1 MNVDR
6 WFAIKFP
13 KAYQKSLETHHTWF
27 IVGAWWLLAL
37 IPDLPLWFVPNFS
50 SYSFSPFSWFGQIF
64 SFSFF
69 SLVWPVHREGDEGPW
84 LPLFC
89 PDSKCE
95 FFFISFQHI
104 FLSSGSLDVV
114 QDCHLFCDSQP
125 HHYNDLGLPCA
136 YSEDWIP
143 REGGHHQRSKVG
155 AIKICSGYSWSIF
168 QGLDHKGDP
177 QDGADHRVLLGLCDP
192 CVYHVDPSRGDSS
205 TWTWGKL
212 QWPFC
217 RCVLQ
222 QPRSTVSLSWDQ
234 QKP

>member
-13 KAYQKSLETHHTWF
+13 EAYQKSLKTHHTWF

-50 SYSFSPFSWFGQIF
+50 SYSFSPFSWFGPFF

-69 SLVWPVHREGDEGPW
+69 LWFDQYVERGMKDHGCHCFVPIQNVS
-84 LPLFC
+84 
-89 PDSKCE
+89 
-95 FFFISFQHI
+95 FFTSFSHI

-114 QDCHLFCDSQP
+114 QDCHLFCDSQLN
-125 HHYNDLGLPCA
+125 HYNDLGLPGA

-143 REGGHHQRSKVG
+143 REGGHNQRPKVG
-155 AIKICSGYSWSIF
+155 GIKICSGYSWLIF

-212 QWPFC
+212 QRPFC
-217 RCVLQ
+217 RRVLQ

>member
-1 MNVDR
+1 MKD
-6 WFAIKFP
+6 
-13 KAYQKSLETHHTWF
+13 HGCHC
-27 IVGAWWLLAL
+27 
-37 IPDLPLWFVPNFS
+37 FVPIQNVS
-50 SYSFSPFSWFGQIF
+50 
-64 SFSFF
+64 
-69 SLVWPVHREGDEGPW
+69 
-84 LPLFC
+84 
-89 PDSKCE
+89 

-114 QDCHLFCDSQP
+114 QDCHLLCDSQP
-125 HHYNDLGLPCA
+125 DHYNDLGLPGA

-143 REGGHHQRSKVG
+143 RERGHHQRSKVG

-168 QGLDHKGDP
+168 QGLGHKGDP
-177 QDGADHRVLLGLCDP
+177 QDGADNWVLPGLCDP

-212 QWPFC
+212 QRPFC
-217 RCVLQ
+217 RRVLQ